1 MSAIRHWI
9 PALCVA
15 ALVAAAP
22 APAQV
27 PARPPAPRS
36 EIEDASR
43 WIGISS
49 YHVARQKLEAA
60 LARGEANGEDRD
72 VLFLLMQSAYEDR
85 DYEESFQWAAEFLS
99 SYGADGDR
107 GSALLMKG
115 VSAYQ
120 IRQVREARES
130 LTLFLDE
137 ETTSTERGAAY
148 FWRAMCAIE
157 VGDWGSAESDMQHC
171 FDDSSSVGYRDNAL
185 MGWALSL
192 ERRGDYARAA
202 TYLERL
208 VTEYPQSELV
218 TDARIRQASVALRNG
233 DASGVL
239 RHLEQA
245 DPSTP
250 RQREETLF
258 LRAEARYRLARYDAA
273 QADYEELSRVAGD
286 ESLRKAARYGIAW
299 SKLKRG
305 DTAGAQAGF
314 DALSVRGKDSLAYAA
329 MYQGSVLA
337 LLQQNVLS
345 AMARFDSLTQVSPYD
360 RFAER
365 SYYQMGL
372 IQYRMKRYKEARRY
386 FQLAARLFPDSP
398 HRAEAYRMSG
408 EASVA
413 LSDFSNAQ
421 FAFAQVRRLGTS
433 PELVPGAMFQE
444 GIALYHLGRFKS
456 SADLLADLLARY
468 PSDDRQAEVLLWRG
482 EALYQDGRFAD
493 AERSYADALRLQKEG
508 PHRATASYGIAW
520 TLFEQKKFSQAAQAF
535 DRFTTQFPNDEH
547 VLEASLR
554 RADCYF
560 FLGEYDKSSAMYA
573 ALAEDK
579 GSGRQA
585 EYAAFQLGMSY
596 IQRGESERGIT
607 HLRNFLQ
614 RFPTSVYNEVV
625 QFNIGWTYFSKDQFP
640 EALTEFRVVMR
651 DYPQTQ
657 LMPRVLFNTGD
668 AFYNMKQFD
677 SARVYYQRVLKE
689 YPETPLVPDAMS
701 GLQYTYEAEGRPAGA
716 LAEIDTLLRTTTSGS
731 SQEELLLRKGDIL
744 FGQAD
749 FGGAVLEY
757 QKLLAM
763 HPSKPVE
770 AKVLYQLGRSFELEN
785 NPQQAVTFYDRLRR
799 EQPDAENTPA
809 ATLALGLAQIKTKQY
824 AAAVAAFD
832 EFERRFADSP
842 LLPEVRYNRGIALSL
857 LPDPAGA
864 RAQFESLIT
873 PNPADLFSER
883 SRLQVAKI
891 AIKQKAYK
899 AALDTLNALV
909 SRRNDDLAA
918 EGLLLIAE
926 CYVAG
931 KKTVDALQAY
941 KDVYEQYTEFPL
953 LVERARFG
961 AGECYERLKDIPKAR
976 QSYEA
981 VVTSAIDPVM
991 RKDAQ
996 ERLKRLRR

>member
-1 MSAIRHWI
+1 MRRHWI
-9 PALCVA
+9 AAVCVA
-15 ALVAAAP
+15 AACMTAA
-22 APAQV
+22 AQV
-27 PARPPAPRS
+27 PPRAPQAS
-36 EIEDASR
+36 AEIGDASR
-43 WIGISS
+43 WIAVGS

-72 VLFLLMQSAYEDR
+72 VLYLLMESSYQDR
-85 DYEESFQWAAEFLS
+85 DYEEAFQWAAEFLS
-99 SYGADGDR
+99 EYGADGER
-107 GSALLMKG
+107 GNALLRKG

-120 IRQVREARES
+120 IHQVREAREA

-137 ETTSTERGAAY
+137 EAASPERGAAH

-157 VGDWGSAESDMQHC
+157 TGDWSSAESDMQHC
-171 FDDSSSVGYRDNAL
+171 FDDSSSTEYRDNAL

-192 ERRGDYARAA
+192 ERRGDYPRAA
-202 TYLERL
+202 EYLARL
-208 VTEYPQSELV
+208 VNEYPASELL
-218 TDARIRQASVALRNG
+218 TDARIRQASVALRTG
-233 DASGVL
+233 DNAAVL
-239 RHLEQA
+239 RFLAEA
-245 DPSTP
+245 DPATP

-258 LRAEARYRLARYDAA
+258 LRAEARYHLAQYDAA
-273 QADYEELSRVAGD
+273 LTDYRELFRVAGD
-286 ESLRKAARYGIAW
+286 DGLRKAARYGIAW
-299 SKLKRG
+299 SSLKRG
-305 DTAGAQAGF
+305 DAAGAQVEF
-314 DALSVRGKDSLAYAA
+314 DILAVRGRDSLSYAA
-329 MYQGSVLA
+329 MYQGSVLS
-337 LLQQNVLS
+337 LLQGNVLA
-345 AMARFDSLTQVSPYD
+345 AMGRFDSLTQVSPYD

-386 FQLAARLFPDSP
+386 FQLAARLFTDSP
-398 HRAEAYRMSG
+398 YRAEAYRMSG

-421 FAFAQVRRLGTS
+421 FSFSQVRRLGTS

-456 SADLLADLLARY
+456 SADLLADLLRRY
-468 PSDDRQAEVLLWRG
+468 PDDARLPEILLWRG
-482 EALYQDGRFAD
+482 EALYQDGRYAD
-493 AERSYADALRLQKEG
+493 AERAYGDALRLQKEG

-535 DRFTTQFPNDEH
+535 ERFAAQFPNDEH

-579 GSGRQA
+579 ATGRQA

-596 IQRGESERGIT
+596 IQRGESERGIL

-614 RFPTSVYNEVV
+614 RFPNSVYNEVV

-640 EALTEFRVVMR
+640 EALTEFRVVLR
-651 DYPQTQ
+651 DYPNSQ

-668 AFYNMKQFD
+668 AFYNMKQYD

-701 GLQYTYEAEGRPAGA
+701 GLQYTYEAEGRPSGA
-716 LAEIDTLLRTTTSGS
+716 LAEIDTLLRSTRSS
-731 SQEELLLRKGDIL
+731 ASQEELLLRKGDIL

-757 QKLLAM
+757 QKLLAL
-763 HPSKPVE
+763 KPGKEIE

-785 NPQQAVTFYDRLRR
+785 NPQQAIVYYDRMRR
-799 EQPDAENTPA
+799 EHRDAEAAPA
-809 ATLALGLAQIKTKQY
+809 ATLALGLAQVKAKQY
-824 AAAVAAFD
+824 GAAVAAFD
-832 EFERRFADSP
+832 EFERRYADSP
-842 LLPEVRYNRGIALSL
+842 LRAEVRYQRGVALAL
-857 LPDPAGA
+857 LPDPSAA
-864 RAQFESLIT
+864 RAQFQAVIQN
-873 PNPADLFSER
+873 NPTDLFAER
-883 SRLQVAKI
+883 SRLQIARI
-891 AIKQKAYK
+891 AIGKKETK

-918 EGLLLIAE
+918 EGLLLIADA
-926 CYVAG
+926 YLAA

-941 KDVYEQYTEFPL
+941 KDVYEQYAEFPL
-953 LVERARFG
+953 LVEKARFG
-961 AGECYERLKDIPKAR
+961 AGGCYEKLRDVPHAR
-976 QSYEA
+976 QAYEA
-981 VVTSAIDPVM
+981 VVNSAVDPVM
-991 RKDAQ
+991 KKEAQ

>member
-1 MSAIRHWI
+1 VNRNWFLTI
-9 PALCVA
+9 CVA
-15 ALVAAAP
+15 ALVAA
-22 APAQV
+22 
-27 PARPPAPRS
+27 PPAGAQAPPRAAS
-36 EIEDASR
+36 PRAEIEDAAR
-43 WIGISS
+43 WIGIGS
-49 YHVARQKLEAA
+49 YHVARQKLEQA
-60 LARGEANGEDRD
+60 LARGEANGQDRD
-72 VLFLLMQSAYEDR
+72 VLFLLMESSYEDR

-99 SYGADGDR
+99 EYAADGER
-107 GSALLMKG
+107 GTALLMKG

-120 IRQVREARES
+120 IRQIREARES

-137 ETTSTERGAAY
+137 EPASNKRGAAF

-157 VGDWGSAESDMQHC
+157 QGDWASSESDIQHC
-171 FDDSSSVGYRDNAL
+171 FDDSSSNEYRDNAL

-192 ERRGDYARAA
+192 ERRGEFSRAA
-202 TYLERL
+202 EYLDRL
-208 VTEYPQSELV
+208 VSEYPGSELM
-218 TDARIRQASVALRNG
+218 TDARIRQASVALRRG
-233 DASGVL
+233 DDAGTL
-239 RHLEQA
+239 RYLEQV

-258 LRAEARYRLARYDAA
+258 LRAEARYHLGRYDAA
-273 QADYEELSRVAGD
+273 HDDYEELYRVAGD
-286 ESLRKAARYGIAW
+286 DGLRKAAHYGIAW

-305 DTAGAQAGF
+305 DAAGAQVEF
-314 DALSVRGKDSLAYAA
+314 DALSAKGKDSLAYAA

-337 LLQQNVLS
+337 LLQQNTLS

-360 RFAER
+360 QFAER

-421 FAFAQVRRLGTS
+421 YAFAQVRRLGIS
-433 PELVPGAMFQE
+433 PELIPGAMFQE
-444 GIALYHLGRFKS
+444 GVALYHLGRFKT
-456 SADLLADLLARY
+456 SADLFADLLRRY
-468 PSDDRQAEVLLWRG
+468 PSDARLAEIYLWRG
-482 EALYQDGRFAD
+482 EALYQDGRYAD
-493 AERSYADALRLQKEG
+493 AEKSYSDALRLQKEG

-520 TLFEQKKFSQAAQAF
+520 TLFEQKKFSQAAAAF
-535 DRFTTQFPNDEH
+535 DRFATQFPNDEH
-547 VLEASLR
+547 VLDASLR
-554 RADCYF
+554 KADCYF
-560 FLGEYDKSSAMYA
+560 FMGDYEKSSALYA

-579 GSGRQA
+579 GGSRQA

-596 IQRGESERGIT
+596 IQRGESERGVT
-607 HLRNFLQ
+607 HLRNFLM
-614 RFPTSVYNEVV
+614 RFPSSVYNEVV

-651 DYPQTQ
+651 DYPQSQ

-668 AFYNMKQFD
+668 AFYNMKQYD

-701 GLQYTYEAEGRPAGA
+701 GLQYTYEAEGRPAAG
-716 LAEIDTLLRTTTSGS
+716 LAEIDTLLRATPAGS

-763 HPSKPVE
+763 KPAKPVE
-770 AKVLYQLGRSFELEN
+770 AKALYQLGRAYELEN
-785 NPQQAVTFYDRLRR
+785 NPQQAMPYYERLRR
-799 EQPDAENTPA
+799 DFPDAEVAPTA
-809 ATLALGLAQIKTKQY
+809 ALALGLAQIKTKQY
-824 AAAVAAFD
+824 TAAVGVLT
-832 EFERRFADSP
+832 EFERRYADSP
-842 LLPEVRYNRGIALSL
+842 LLAEVRYNRGVALSL
-857 LPDPAGA
+857 VPQPEEAK
-864 RAQFESLIT
+864 AQFQALLQ
-873 PNPADLFSER
+873 NNAADIFAER
-883 SRLQVAKI
+883 SRLQIARL
-891 AIKQKAYK
+891 AIKKKEYK

-918 EGLLLIAE
+918 EGLLLIGE
-926 CYVAG
+926 CYVAN
-931 KKTVDALQAY
+931 KKTVDALQAF
-941 KDVYEQYTEFPL
+941 KDVYEQYSEFPL
-953 LVERARFG
+953 MVERARFA
-961 AGECYERLKDIPKAR
+961 AGECYERLRDIPHAR
-976 QSYEA
+976 QAYEA
-981 VVTSAIDPVM
+981 VVNSAVDPVM